1 MKRTFKSLF
10 CTITLICLVMVSC
23 KDKQPVS
30 KSLPRSTP
38 EAEGVS
44 SEAIITFLDSAAVSV
59 HEFHSF
65 MFLRHGKVIAEG
77 WWDPLGPDLK
87 HTLYSTSKSFTAT
100 AIGLAENENRLSL
113 DDKVISFFPESL
125 PDTVSPYLEELSIR
139 HLLSMSVGQGW
150 DRSAPV
156 SYTTDDWA
164 KAFLAIPMAHKPG
177 TTYMYNS
184 MASYMLS
191 AIVQKVTGEKVIDY
205 LTPRL
210 FEPLGIEGADW
221 ETCSD
226 GINTGGWGLRLK
238 TEDLAK
244 FGQLYIDKGQWNG
257 KQVLPETW
265 VEEATSLK
273 IYQNPELSDEER
285 EASDDS
291 VQGYCYQFWRAR
303 NNSYMANG
311 AFGQFVLVIPEKDA
325 VIVFTAE
332 SQEMWAELDMAWKY
346 LVPGIKDEK
355 LPEDIETY
363 NTLKNR
369 LASLALPVP
378 PAKKNDALASQIS
391 GKTITLAENP
401 SGMQSITLQFDD
413 DLCLATLKT
422 DTASYD
428 ISFASG
434 KWYKGETR
442 RHAPSIFAI
451 AQNSLGGLPPFKIA
465 GAYSWIDDNTLELVL
480 RYIDAMHTER
490 IKINFDGSKVKVD
503 IVSSIGRGNMPSIEG
518 TI

>member
-1 MKRTFKSLF
+1 MKIILKKSSFVLILVCLSIIS
-10 CTITLICLVMVSC
+10 CTEKQVST
-23 KDKQPVS
+23 
-30 KSLPRSTP
+30 SLPRSTP

-44 SEAIITFLDSAAVSV
+44 SRAIITFLDSAATSV

-100 AIGLAENENRLSL
+100 AIGFAESENKLSL

-125 PDTVSPYLEELSIR
+125 PDSVSPFLEELTIR
-139 HLLSMSVGQGW
+139 HMLSMTVGQGRE
-150 DRSAPV
+150 RSAP
-156 SYTTDDWA
+156 SYTTDDWI

-221 ETCSD
+221 ETDSD
-226 GINTGGWGLRLK
+226 NINTGGWGLRLK

-244 FGQLYIDKGQWNG
+244 FGQLYLDKGKWNG
-257 KQVLPETW
+257 KQLLPEKW

-273 IYQNPELSDEER
+273 IYQNPGLSDEER
-285 EASDDS
+285 ESSDDS

-332 SQEMWAELDMAWKY
+332 SQQMWAELDMAWKY

-355 LPEDIETY
+355 LPEDNMAYDE
-363 NTLKNR
+363 LKR
-369 LASLALPVP
+369 KQASLAIPAP
-378 PAKKNDALASQIS
+378 PKNENEVMASQIS
-391 GKTITLAENP
+391 GKTITLSENQ
-401 SGMQSITLQFDD
+401 SGLQSLNLQFRDN
-413 DLCLATLKT
+413 LCIVNMKT
-422 DTASYD
+422 GTDSYD
-428 ISFASG
+428 ISFGSG
-434 KWYKGETR
+434 KWHKGETT
-442 RHAPSIFAI
+442 RHPPSIFAT

-465 GAYSWIDDNTLELVL
+465 AAYSWLDTSTLELVL
-480 RYIDAMHTER
+480 RYIDAMHTE
-490 IKINFDGSKVKVD
+490 KILLTFDKNKVNVD
-503 IVSSIGRGNMPSIEG
+503 LTNSIGRGRPVSIEG
-518 TI
+518 NI